1 MNRIKSVA
9 GIFSFCITS
18 LLVHAQQK
26 EVIADRIIA
35 IVGDNIIKQSELESE
50 YLQFVAHSEDVTENT
65 RCKMLED
72 ILYQKLLVAQAERDS
87 VEVTDSQVDS
97 ELDRRLRYYI
107 GQFGS
112 EENFTAFYGKTVED
126 YKAELRDDVKD
137 LLLAQ
142 TMQSKVTSNV
152 NVTPAEVKAYFNR
165 IPSDSLPF
173 INAEIEIGEI
183 VKRPPVT
190 TEAKLEAKNK
200 ISKLR
205 ERVLKGEN
213 FSSLAVLYSEDPG
226 SAKNGGEYKNI
237 QRGQFVPEFDAI
249 SFSMK
254 ENQVSEVFETDYGY
268 HFMQLIARRGE
279 FVDLKHI
286 LITPKISD
294 MDMVASKIKLD
305 SIYELIRIDSLSFE
319 QAAAK
324 YSDNDESKNVNGLIV
339 NPSTG
344 STKFEMDEL
353 GQLDPSLVFTI
364 DKLKV
369 GELAKPALA
378 MTKDAKQSYRIL
390 YLKSRTEP
398 HRANLKDDYQKIQ
411 TAALEEK
418 KQKTIADWVNKKLQ
432 STYVKLEDDFK
443 TCKFDNK
450 WIN

>member
-1 MNRIKSVA
+1 MNRIKGVA
-9 GIFSFCITS
+9 VIFSFCVTS
-18 LLVHAQQK
+18 LLVRAQQK
-26 EVIADRIIA
+26 EVVVDRIIA

-50 YLQFVAHSEDVTENT
+50 YLQFVAHSESVTENT

-87 VEVTDSQVDS
+87 VEVTDTQVDS

-107 GQFGS
+107 AQFGS
-112 EENFTAFYGKTVED
+112 EESFTAFYGKTVED

-152 NVTPAEVKAYFNR
+152 NVTPAEVKKYFNN

-183 VKRPPVT
+183 VKKPPIT

-254 ENQVSEVFETDYGY
+254 ENQFSEVFETDYGY

-305 SIYELIRIDSLSFE
+305 SIYDLIQKDSLSFE

-398 HRANLKDDYQKIQ
+398 HRANLRDDYQKIQ
-411 TAALEEK
+411 NAALEEK
-418 KQKTIADWVNKKLQ
+418 KQKIIADWVNKKLQ